1 MNKFKLI
8 FKNSHS
14 RLLNTVSTI
23 KKQNP
28 SQYCL
33 QLVRKNDYENYLCS
47 LLLPKDIRLTAIA
60 IRAFNVEIALVQDH
74 TREPTIANMR
84 YAFWNDT
91 LSKIYD
97 NNPPEA
103 PVPLELNRILRIHKL
118 SKRYFQRLLDA
129 RWKQSKSDLFL
140 DLSAIEQYAEETV
153 SPIYYLLLESKNI
166 KDIHVDHMASHL
178 GKAQGI
184 ITLIRSIPYHAQ
196 KRIMVLPQDILLRHS
211 VSSESVFR
219 GESSKALNEVIF
231 EVASRA
237 NQHLEKADSI
247 RKNIKHNL
255 SHIFLPAVNIAKY
268 LKRLQHSDF
277 NVFDS
282 KLYKK
287 QNMLPFHLYYA
298 KWFSPWSL

>member
-178 GKAQGI
+178 GKAQ
-184 ITLIRSIPYHAQ
+184 
-196 KRIMVLPQDILLRHS
+196 
-211 VSSESVFR
+211 ESVFR